1 MNDNKP
7 AGYDYN
13 THILIGCTLDGKMTM
28 ICHWPHLPRQA
39 EVEQA
44 MHLSMEGHAT
54 FLLCT
59 PTSILPVNANDQR
72 EQQSSARLK

>member
-1 MNDNKP
+1 MNDNK
-7 AGYDYN
+7 ATGYDYN
-13 THILIGCTLDGKMTM
+13 THILIGCTSDGKMTM
-28 ICHWPHLPRQA
+28 ICHWPHLPRKV

-44 MHLSMEGHAT
+44 MHLSKEGHAT

-59 PTSILPVNANDQR
+59 PTSILPVAANDQR

>member
-59 PTSILPVNANDQR
+59 PTSILPVNGNGQR
-72 EQQSSARLK
+72 EQQSSARLR